1 MTTAITLH
9 LIGAIAALIIGAVML
24 IREKGT
30 SSHKAVGRVWVGLM
44 LLVSISSFFIFEIR
58 NGAGPSP
65 IHLLSIWTLIA
76 LGFALFHIR
85 RGNRRAHRSFMIGTY
100 LGLLIAGALA
110 LEPDRILGGLLFG
123 G

>member
-1 MTTAITLH
+1 MSAAITLH
-9 LIGAIAALIIGAVML
+9 LIGAVIALVLGAIVLIL
-24 IREKGT
+24 EKGT
-30 SSHKAVGRVWVGLM
+30 PRHKLAGRIWVALM

-58 NGAGPSP
+58 DPAGPSP

-76 LGFALFHIR
+76 LSFALYHIR

-100 LGLLIAGALA
+100 VGLVIAGALA
-110 LEPDRILGGLLFG
+110 FAPGRELGRLVFG